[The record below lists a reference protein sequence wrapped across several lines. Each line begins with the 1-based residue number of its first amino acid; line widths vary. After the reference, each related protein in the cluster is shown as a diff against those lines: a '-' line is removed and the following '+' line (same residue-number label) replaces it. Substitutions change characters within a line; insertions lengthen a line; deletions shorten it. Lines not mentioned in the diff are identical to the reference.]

1 MKIKHLLSVFAS
13 CALIALASLT
23 ATAQTGRLEGDVVKA
38 DTKEPVVGAE
48 IQIERTDIKGN
59 YPVKSDKKGHFLH
72 AGVPYV
78 GTYTIMVSAPGCQPD
93 FIQGI
98 KGSHTEPIKFEL
110 HSGDGKKLTLAD
122 LKGLQASAPKG
133 GQQLSAADQK
143 KALEE
148 YEKKRTEVETK
159 NKKMLE
165 EHENMKKRFD
175 AGQQLMAAKDWNGA
189 ANEFGEAAKLDAEQ
203 KAVWQGLA
211 LALYNRGVT
220 NFNEFTKD
228 PANGGSKKDA
238 AKQDFNDSINAIG
251 KALALNEPELNDP
264 QKGAQAK
271 KSKVTFLKNK
281 ADAESLLATKL
292 NVAEMADVA
301 VKDYKEASTLSETP
315 AEKTGFEL
323 KSAQTLYDANR
334 LDDAISAYQALLQ
347 ADGSNIEAL
356 YWLGLAYAS
365 QGKFQES
372 ANTLQKFIDA
382 APATDSRVES
392 TKSVI
397 KDLVVGN
404 NLQPPKSEPTR
415 GRSSAK
421 KKP

>member
-1 MKIKHLLSVFAS
+1 
-13 CALIALASLT
+13 
-23 ATAQTGRLEGDVVKA
+23 
-38 DTKEPVVGAE
+38 
-48 IQIERTDIKGN
+48 
-59 YPVKSDKKGHFLH
+59 
-72 AGVPYV
+72 
-78 GTYTIMVSAPGCQPD
+78 
-93 FIQGI
+93 
-98 KGSHTEPIKFEL
+98 
-110 HSGDGKKLTLAD
+110 
-122 LKGLQASAPKG
+122 
-133 GQQLSAADQK
+133 
-143 KALEE
+143 
-148 YEKKRTEVETK
+148 
-159 NKKMLE
+159 
-165 EHENMKKRFD
+165 
-175 AGQQLMAAKDWNGA
+175 
-189 ANEFGEAAKLDAEQ
+189 
-203 KAVWQGLA
+203 
-211 LALYNRGVT
+211 
-220 NFNEFTKD
+220 
-228 PANGGSKKDA
+228 
-238 AKQDFNDSINAIG
+238 
-251 KALALNEPELNDP
+251 
-264 QKGAQAK
+264 
-271 KSKVTFLKNK
+271 VTFLKNK